1 MQELVAGAGPRV
13 LFREVRDDDL
23 PLLFAFRRDLALQ
36 SLLLTVPDALDDAAL
51 HAWVARRQAEPGGMF
66 RMVEDVDA
74 GEAIGFAQVGQ
85 VHHRN
90 RTGYLGVSLA
100 ENARGRGLGKAT
112 LRKLLAVSRDELGLR
127 KGLSEVRMDNFP
139 ALRYN
144 LQVGFRIVGT
154 LSSHFIDG
162 TGGAHDVLFL
172 EHMLDTE

>member
-1 MQELVAGAGPRV
+1 MI
-13 LFREVRDDDL
+13 DI
-23 PLLFAFRRDLALQ
+23 
-36 SLLLTVPDALDDAAL
+36 
-51 HAWVARRQAEPGGMF
+51 
-66 RMVEDVDA
+66 DV
-74 GEAIGFAQVGQ
+74 IGFVQVGQ

-127 KGLSEVRMDNFP
+127 KGLSEVRIDNFP

-144 LQVGFRIVGT
+144 LQGGFRIVGT

-162 TGGAHDVLFL
+162 TGVAHDVLFL
-172 EHMLDTE
+172 EHMLDGE